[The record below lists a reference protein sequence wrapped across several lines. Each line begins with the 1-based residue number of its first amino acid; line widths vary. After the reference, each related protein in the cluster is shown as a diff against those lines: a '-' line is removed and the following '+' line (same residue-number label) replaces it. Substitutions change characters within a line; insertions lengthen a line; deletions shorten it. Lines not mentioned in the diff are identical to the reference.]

1 MRHTKTLF
9 LAILAV
15 VLVSLAP
22 LNAHARE
29 SLLSENGISL
39 SAIAAPTLNSP
50 AAGGAFSHF
59 GPPVRWQ
66 NPAGARQAH
75 LQVIPSNND
84 GPGVDVYFGSSVSSF
99 QIPPPPQWYG
109 MLPGMTYAWR
119 VRVSDATTAVGLDD
133 PSWSQWAQRTFRT
146 PSVNS
151 STIKAVVPSIDAG
164 VSTLTPVL
172 QWSNTRTDVFYYEV
186 QLSKDA
192 TFNTTP
198 ATATAMGAPALI
210 HGGVTSPG
218 NSYAVPSGFPLEDQ
232 TS

>member
-1 MRHTKTLF
+1 MRHNKTLF

-22 LNAHARE
+22 PNADARE
-29 SLLSENGISL
+29 RVLSGNGISL
-39 SAIAAPTLNSP
+39 SAISSPTLNSP
-50 AAGGAFSHF
+50 AAGATLSTF
-59 GPPVRWQ
+59 GPALSWT
-66 NPAGARQAH
+66 NPSGARQAH

-84 GPGVDVYFGSSVSSF
+84 GPSVDVYFGSSASSF

-109 MLPGMTYAWR
+109 MLPSMTYTWR

-186 QLSKDA
+186 QLSKD
-192 TFNTTP
+192 
-198 ATATAMGAPALI
+198 
-210 HGGVTSPG
+210 
-218 NSYAVPSGFPLEDQ
+218 
-232 TS
+232 